1 MSFVS
6 IARLRVRSWRHLP
19 GFLIRDFRTAR
30 QAKLAAGS
38 LAVSVLR
45 DADRAFWTRTV
56 WRDEAAMRSFLRSGS
71 IVGLWRGSRSGAM
84 RPRWSHW
91 VQDANEPPSWPEA
104 HRRLQ
109 QEGRR
114 SRVNHP
120 SEAQRCLGAA
130 SRGQAPDWHSRNRQR
145 WGCRPECGWN

>member
-45 DADRAFWTRTV
+45 DADRAFWSRTV
-56 WRDEAAMRSFLRSGS
+56 WRDEAVMRSFMRSGVHRR
-71 IVGLWRGSRSGAM
+71 IMARLPVWCDEAALAD
-84 RPRWSHW
+84 W
-91 VQDANEPPSWPEA
+91 VQDATEPPSWSEVY
-104 HRRLQ
+104 RRLQ
-109 QEGRR
+109 KEGRR
-114 SRVNHP
+114 SRVDHP
-120 SEAQRCLGAA
+120 SDAQRRFDIREPLKSSGLVFK
-130 SRGQAPDWHSRNRQR
+130 
-145 WGCRPECGWN
+145 